1 MDSGLSTS
9 GSVGY
14 RGGRRRQILYWVLL
28 HGDRRTVTGM
38 IVLGV
43 VALVAVFTALGIF
56 DVGPDGMASTM
67 FASGFTSGIMTLMT
81 IALSINQLILT
92 RVFGTPQGLMS
103 RLEGTRDMRRDVE
116 VLATE
121 PSSPNDPADFLSML
135 ATTLR
140 NRAADLRA
148 AIVSSDWEHPEEV
161 SEVVQDIEDYGEDI
175 DARLAGKTDVVEV
188 LEVVIGTEY
197 ARNMT
202 AVHHLQNKYGDSLS
216 EDVKAELQAVN
227 DLLESIAVIRQFFK
241 TLTLQQD
248 FAHLSRLVV
257 YYGLTALVVTISLAL
272 VYRTNAVTVPA
283 SVLPIVVSLGMGVVV
298 SPLAV
303 FVAYIVRSATIAYR
317 TASAGPFIPPEH
329 K

>member
-9 GSVGY
+9 GSVSY
-14 RGGRRRQILYWVLL
+14 RGGRRRQIVYWVLL
-28 HGDRRTVTGM
+28 HGDRRSITGI
-38 IVLGV
+38 IVVGV
-43 VALVAVFTALGIF
+43 IALVAAFTTLGIF
-56 DVGPDGMASTM
+56 DVGPDGMAASM

-92 RVFGTPQGLMS
+92 RVFGSPQALMK
-103 RLEGTRDMRRDVE
+103 RLEGTREMRREIE

-135 ATTLR
+135 ATTIR
-140 NRAADLRA
+140 DRATDLRA
-148 AIVSSDWEHPEEV
+148 AIVSSDWDHPDEV
-161 SEVVQDIEDYGEDI
+161 IEVVRDIEDYGEDI
-175 DARLAGKTDVVEV
+175 DQRLAGKTDVVEV

-202 AVHHLQNKYGDSLS
+202 AVHHLQNKYEDSLS
-216 EDVKAELQAVN
+216 KDVTAELQAVN
-227 DLLESIAVIRQFFK
+227 DLLESIAVTRQFFK

-257 YYGLTALVVTISLAL
+257 YYGLTALVVTISIAL

-283 SVLPIVVSLGMGVVV
+283 SVLPLVVSLGIGIVV

-317 TASAGPFIPPEH
+317 TASVGPFIPPEH
-329 K
+329 R